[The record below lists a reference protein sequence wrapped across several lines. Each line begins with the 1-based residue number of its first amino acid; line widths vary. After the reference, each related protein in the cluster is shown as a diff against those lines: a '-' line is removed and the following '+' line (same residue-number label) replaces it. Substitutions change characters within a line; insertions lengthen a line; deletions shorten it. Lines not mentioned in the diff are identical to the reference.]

1 MNRILTRRAFG
12 LPSDPWSR
20 IHIDTAD
27 AGRVADMAD
36 AAIRDHA
43 LVQIVGD
50 AGAGKSTAL
59 WRAIDAHPLLD
70 READLIHVQRLDRE
84 SRTIADVVSAI
95 YRTLGEPRPTRA
107 EDRDAQL
114 RQVLG
119 RATRERA
126 EGREHRR
133 LLLLLDD
140 AHHLHWRTISALK
153 GLRELSWLGRAPL
166 IGVILLSQ
174 RDVLSRTA
182 EIRERADTVHLSGP
196 TAAEAD
202 TALHQAAGAILSDQ
216 ARAILAGSARTWNRL
231 IWQLDAAL
239 AAAQADGSRTIEH
252 RHALAAVGTDAR
264 TLRQLAEDSG
274 RTHTDLAREA
284 GVSKSH
290 LSHVLSGRRADDAL
304 AQRLAALLTSDIP
317 AADQPRA
324 AGGAA

>member
-12 LPSDPWSR
+12 LPTDPWAK

-27 AGRVADMAD
+27 AGRVVDMID
-36 AAIRDHA
+36 AAVRDRA

-50 AGAGKSTAL
+50 PGVGKSTAL

-84 SRTIADVVSAI
+84 SRSIADVVSAI

-119 RATRERA
+119 RATRERS

-140 AHHLHWRTISALK
+140 AHHLHWRTVSALK
-153 GLRELSWLGRAPL
+153 GLRELAWLGRSPL
-166 IGVILLSQ
+166 IGVCLLSQ

-196 TAAEAD
+196 TTDEASAAIE
-202 TALHQAAGAILSDQ
+202 QAVGDIATEQ
-216 ARAILAGSARTWNRL
+216 ARATLAGAARTWNRL
-231 IWQLDAAL
+231 IWHVDTAL

-252 RHALAAVGTDAR
+252 RHALQAIGTDAR
-264 TLRQLAEDSG
+264 TLRQLLDASG
-274 RTHTDLAREA
+274 RTHADIAREA
-284 GVSKSH
+284 GVSKST
-290 LSHVLSGRRADDAL
+290 LSHVLAGRRADQGLTD
-304 AQRLAALLTSDIP
+304 RLAAILT
-317 AADQPRA
+317 ADTATPPTLTV